1 MTCQVMA
8 EVLRAGYG
16 AGMTAAVEA
25 RGGVGELLRAWR
37 VRRRLSQLDL
47 ACEADVSTRHL
58 SYVETG
64 RARPSR
70 GFVLRLADHLEI
82 PLRAR
87 NDLLVAAGY
96 APVYGETDLDSPQMA
111 EVNHALELV
120 LGHHDPY
127 PAIVVDR
134 MWNLVRAN
142 DGAELLMEEVSEEF
156 LSPPINVLR
165 LSLHPK
171 GMAPRL
177 DDFATL
183 SGHLLGRLRRQVALS
198 GDEDLAALYDELAGY
213 PGVLTSEPWD
223 EHPGVVLPFRMRSA
237 RGTLSFFTT
246 AATFGTAADVT
257 LAELTVEQFFPA
269 DDATRR
275 AFGR

>member
-1 MTCQVMA
+1 
-8 EVLRAGYG
+8 
-16 AGMTAAVEA
+16 MTAAVET
-25 RGGVGELLRAWR
+25 RSGVGDLLRAWR
-37 VRRRLSQLDL
+37 LRRRMSQLDL
-47 ACEADVSTRHL
+47 ACEAEVSTRHL

-70 GFVLRLADHLEI
+70 GFVLHVAEHLEI

-96 APVYGETDLDSPQMA
+96 APVYGEAPLDSPEMA
-111 EVNHALELV
+111 PVRQALDLV

-134 MWNLVRAN
+134 LWNLVDAN
-142 DGAELLMEEVSEEF
+142 DGAALLLEEVDPAF
-156 LSPPINVLR
+156 LERPINVLR
-165 LSLHPK
+165 LSLHPD
-171 GMAPRL
+171 GMAPRVE
-177 DDFATL
+177 DFASL
-183 SGHLLGRLRRQVALS
+183 SGHLLGRLRRQVELT
-198 GDEDLAALYDELAGY
+198 GDEELGALYDELAAL
-213 PGVLTSEPWD
+213 PGVATAEPWD
-223 EHPGVVLPFRMRSA
+223 EHPGVVLAFRFRSS
-237 RGTLSFFTT
+237 RGLLSFFTT

-269 DDATRR
+269 DEATRR

>member
-1 MTCQVMA
+1 MTWQVMA
-8 EVLRAGYG
+8 AAPPAGYG
-16 AGMTAAVEA
+16 AAMTAAVET
-25 RGGVGELLRAWR
+25 RSGVGDLLRAWR

-47 ACEADVSTRHL
+47 ACEAEVSTRHL

-64 RARPSR
+64 RSRPSR
-70 GFVLRLADHLEI
+70 GFVLHLAEHLEI

-96 APVYGETDLDSPQMA
+96 APVYGEAALDSPEMA

-134 MWNLVRAN
+134 LWNLVRAN
-142 DGAELLMEEVSEEF
+142 EGAALLIEDVPAGFADGT
-156 LSPPINVLR
+156 INVLR
-165 LSLHPK
+165 LSLHPA
-171 GMAPRL
+171 GMASRVE
-177 DDFATL
+177 DFASL
-183 SGHLLGRLRRQVALS
+183 SGHLLARLRRQVALT

-213 PGVLTSEPWD
+213 PGV
-223 EHPGVVLPFRMRSA
+223 VVPFRFHSS
-237 RGTLSFFTT
+237 RGLLSFFTT

>member
-1 MTCQVMA
+1 MA
-8 EVLRAGYG
+8 EALRAGYG
-16 AGMTAAVEA
+16 SDMTAAVET
-25 RGGVGELLRAWR
+25 RSGVGDLLRAWR

-64 RARPSR
+64 RSRPSR
-70 GFVLRLADHLEI
+70 GFVLHLADHLDV

-96 APVYGETDLDSPQMA
+96 APVYGEA
-111 EVNHALELV
+111 ALESPEMAAVRQALDLV

-134 MWNLVRAN
+134 LWNLVQAN
-142 DGAELLMEEVSEEF
+142 DGAALLLEDVPTSF
-156 LSPPINVLR
+156 LEGPLNVLR
-165 LSLHPK
+165 LSLHPDA
-171 GMAPRL
+171 MASRVE
-177 DDFATL
+177 DFAKL
-183 SGHLLGRLRRQVALS
+183 SGHLLGRLRRQVALT
-198 GDEDLAALYDELAGY
+198 GDDELGALYDELASY
-213 PGVLTSEPWD
+213 PNVTTAKPWD
-223 EHPGVVLPFRMRSA
+223 EHPGVVLPFRFHSP
-237 RGTLSFFTT
+237 RGLLSFFTT
-246 AATFGTAADVT
+246 VTTFGTAADVT